1 MTLNRFKV
9 FLEKN
14 QLCIVKYVRKYAF
27 SSGHRPGLPVKTVVV
42 AKVKLP
48 VRQYNHF
55 FPINGM
61 VKRAALRKSSVFD
74 TATGTMLISIELKRE

>member
-1 MTLNRFKV
+1 M
-9 FLEKN
+9 
-14 QLCIVKYVRKYAF
+14 CILKCVRKCAF
-27 SSGHRPGLPVKTVVV
+27 SLGHRPGLPVKTVVV

-61 VKRAALRKSSVFD
+61 AKQAALRKSPVFD
-74 TATGTMLISIELKRE
+74 TATGTMLISIERKGE